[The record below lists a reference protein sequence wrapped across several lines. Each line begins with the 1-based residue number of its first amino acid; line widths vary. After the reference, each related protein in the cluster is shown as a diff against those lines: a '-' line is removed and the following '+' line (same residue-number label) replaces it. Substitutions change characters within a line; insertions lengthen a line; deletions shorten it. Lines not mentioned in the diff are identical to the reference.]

1 MANLNTPTSIDIL
14 TKENEKNILLNR
26 YNSLYKEYLNALN
39 NAKTKNISI
48 KNDPTINNLNIK
60 LQEIND
66 KIVRMSNDIV
76 SNLEII
82 RKNNITTSSQLN
94 SNENDIVEIIHN
106 LILEQKILTSQYD
119 ELVNTDGSNT
129 DNVKIL
135 NSANTLYTI
144 YASITF
150 ILFCIL
156 LYIIYNTNK
165 SEGT

>member
-106 LILEQKILTSQYD
+106 LILEQKILISQYD
-119 ELVNTDGSNT
+119 ELVNTDGSNI

-156 LYIIYNTNK
+156 LYIIYSTNK
-165 SEGT
+165 SEGI

>member
-14 TKENEKNILLNR
+14 TKENEKKILLNR
-26 YNSLYKEYLNALN
+26 YNSLYKEYIDALN

-48 KNDPTINNLNIK
+48 KTDPTINSLNNK

-66 KIVRMSNDIV
+66 TIIRMSNNIV

-82 RKNNITTSSQLN
+82 RTNNTNSTQLKNTEDEI
-94 SNENDIVEIIHN
+94 SNIIHN

-119 ELVNTDGSNT
+119 DLVNTDASNI

-135 NSANTLYTI
+135 
-144 YASITF
+144 SIK
-150 ILFCIL
+150 
-156 LYIIYNTNK
+156 YV
-165 SEGT
+165 

>member
-1 MANLNTPTSIDIL
+1 MAKLNIPTSIDIL

-66 KIVRMSNDIV
+66 KIVRMSNEIV

-94 SNENDIVEIIHN
+94 SNENNILEIIHN

-119 ELVNTDGSNT
+119 ELVNTDGSNI

-144 YASITF
+144 YASISF

-156 LYIIYNTNK
+156 VYIIYNTNK
-165 SEGT
+165 SEAI

>member
-119 ELVNTDGSNT
+119 ELVNTDGSNI

-135 NSANTLYTI
+135 NGANTLYTI

>member
-1 MANLNTPTSIDIL
+1 MAKLNIPTSIDIL

-66 KIVRMSNDIV
+66 KIVRMSNEIV

-94 SNENDIVEIIHN
+94 SNENDILEIIHN

-119 ELVNTDGSNT
+119 ELVNTDGSNI

-144 YASITF
+144 YASISF

-156 LYIIYNTNK
+156 VYIIYNTNK
-165 SEGT
+165 SEAI

>member
-119 ELVNTDGSNT
+119 ELVNTDGSNI

>member
-1 MANLNTPTSIDIL
+1 MAKLNIPTSIDIL

-66 KIVRMSNDIV
+66 KIVRMSNEIV

-119 ELVNTDGSNT
+119 ELVNTDGSNI

-135 NSANTLYTI
+135 NGANTLYTI